1 MEAWV
6 AVQLVQVGSENMG
19 NTIVIPWAVTLLTN
33 LNCSFASGSH
43 LEDHSRM
50 AFLRGSCGLVELFRR
65 ACPIRR
71 LVWIRSIEYE
81 HQGYDQGDYVS

>member
-1 MEAWV
+1 MLINITYSEVWV

-19 NTIVIPWAVTLLTN
+19 NTIIIPWAVTLLTN

-50 AFLRGSCGLVELFRR
+50 AFPRGSYGSEENFCR
-65 ACPIRR
+65 ACSIRCP
-71 LVWIRSIEYE
+71 VWIRSMKYK
-81 HQGYDQGDYVS
+81 D